1 MLESIKKDI
10 NERMS
15 AYTDSRQP
23 TDDEVVIA
31 WLVTEV
37 ERRKTELLKRIGAFV
52 YPTSQIVHGQITT
65 DDYVIGIAKHF
76 ANEVFDRRMDVESL
90 PLLAELAVLLHKF
103 KEIEY

>member
-1 MLESIKKDI
+1 MLRKIKADI
-10 NERMS
+10 TERMS

-23 TDDEVVIA
+23 TGDEVAIA

-37 ERRKTELLKRIGAFV
+37 ERRKTELLKQIGAFV

-65 DDYVIGIAKHF
+65 DEYVIGIAKHF
-76 ANEVFDRRMDVESL
+76 ANEVFDRRMEIESL
-90 PLLAELAVLLHKF
+90 PLLAELAVILHKL